1 MQANCKWFF
10 GIEGLAI
17 GRPRLMAMPDATF
30 RNNSDKSS
38 QRAMVIFMSE
48 PRNEK
53 SWNSRGSQ
61 SFFESNSCEIHT
73 KTDANTLVTT
83 ASTSSK
89 KQCACYRC

>member
-61 SFFESNSCEIHT
+61 SFLNQIHARFIRRLMQT
-73 KTDANTLVTT
+73 P
-83 ASTSSK
+83 
-89 KQCACYRC
+89 